1 MLVVVVTDKNSE
13 FEQEI
18 DVARKSFGL
27 IAVLASKKEWRDYVI
42 EKMQWKLSRLKWTKS
57 LSQHLNWL

>member
-18 DVARKSFGL
+18 DVAGESFGL
-27 IAVLASKKEWRDYVI
+27 IGVLASKKEWRGCVI
-42 EKMQWKLSRLKWTKS
+42 EKMQWKLGRLKRTKS
-57 LSQHLNWL
+57 LSQPLNLV

>member
-18 DVARKSFGL
+18 DVAGESFGL
-27 IAVLASKKEWRDYVI
+27 IGVLASKKE
-42 EKMQWKLSRLKWTKS
+42 
-57 LSQHLNWL
+57 